1 MRNPR
6 RWTLVV
12 ATVVVGLAITAFSPS
27 YLDIQRAAEAD
38 RFRFLIDQDGDDRVA
53 VAALLDFAFAVLY
66 AATVYVLFGA
76 HRRFRIG
83 VWLVA
88 AGAVFDEVENSFV
101 LYGALR
107 SDSLTDGDVEWMKRF
122 GALKSIALIL
132 GAIALIAGEVRHR
145 LAKR

>member
-6 RWTLVV
+6 RWAFVV
-12 ATVVVGLAITAFSPS
+12 ATVVVGLAITAFSPN
-27 YLDIQRAAEAD
+27 YLDIQRAADAD
-38 RFRFLIDQDGDDRVA
+38 RFRFLIGEDGDDRVA
-53 VAALLDFAFAVLY
+53 IAAVIDYAFAVLY

-88 AGAVFDEVENSFV
+88 AGAVFDEIENSFV

-107 SDSLTDGDVEWMKRF
+107 SESLTDGNVEWMKRF

-132 GAIALIAGEVRHR
+132 GAVALLAGEIRHR